1 MDINVSSDSKYEI
14 AINLRN
20 YDTGTCWKHK
30 KKDDGNKTHVIKLF

>member
-14 AINLRN
+14 DVNLRN

-30 KKDDGNKTHVIKLF
+30 KKKTTETKLML

>member
-14 AINLRN
+14 DINLRN
-20 YDTGTCWKHK
+20 YDTGTRWKH

>member
-14 AINLRN
+14 DINLRN

-30 KKDDGNKTHVIKLF
+30 KKTTETKLML